1 MSLAPDDALGDR
13 HHALFGAIVQHFAH
27 HESLMD
33 GVIATLSGASATS
46 VKLLMASLGFVQKCD
61 ALLNLM
67 RHHDVPVAQYDRV
80 LRFTVVPR
88 TYIALRHDIVHSTWA
103 ASESQNVIYP
113 KWLSHGP
120 VESVKPLHN
129 VDRNGGAFQEGPE
142 DSASYTL
149 DDLDGISQLL
159 ARNCAEF
166 KEYLK
171 EHTLIWA
178 L

>member
-120 VESVKPLHN
+120 VESVKTET
-129 VDRNGGAFQEGPE
+129 GAPFRKGRKTVLPTRWMIWTGYR
-142 DSASYTL
+142 SYWL
-149 DDLDGISQLL
+149 GIAQNS
-159 ARNCAEF
+159 
-166 KEYLK
+166 KS
-171 EHTLIWA
+171 I
-178 L
+178 